1 MNNRLIAER
10 LREERKRLGLTQER
24 FGAEG
29 GVGKLAQ
36 LNYEK
41 GERSPDAAYLSAVAL
56 LGVDVSY
63 VLTGER
69 VRVAMTPDEA
79 AFLAA
84 YRALDA
90 RGKAAAIGAVAGL
103 SVPPHSGGAG
113 HQSQV
118 VVGGSYNVQVGTVRK
133 QNESRVPKK
142 ENRRAQQREDK

>member
-1 MNNRLIAER
+1 MNTRLIAER

-41 GERSPDAAYLSAVAL
+41 GERSPDAAYLSAIAL
-56 LGVDVSY
+56 AGVD

-69 VRVAMTPDEA
+69 GAAALASDEA
-79 AFLAA
+79 ALLAA

-90 RGKAAAIGAVAGL
+90 RGKAAAVGAVAGL
-103 SVPPHSGGAG
+103 SVQPHLAG
-113 HQSQV
+113 TGKHSQV
-118 VVGGSYNVQVGTVRK
+118 VVGGSNNVQVGSVRK
-133 QNESRVPKK
+133 PVKRKAKRDAE
-142 ENRRAQQREDK
+142 

>member
-1 MNNRLIAER
+1 MNTLLIAER

-41 GERSPDAAYLSAVAL
+41 GERSPDAAYLSAIAL
-56 LGVDVSY
+56 VGVDVSY

-69 VRVAMTPDEA
+69 CGAAMTPDESA
-79 AFLAA
+79 LLAA

-90 RGKAAAIGAVAGL
+90 RGKQAALGALSGLRQPVPAASLRIAGDIGQYFEGDQTGAVNIDMSKGK
-103 SVPPHSGGAG
+103 G
-113 HQSQV
+113 
-118 VVGGSYNVQVGTVRK
+118 RK
-133 QNESRVPKK
+133 KRDQ
-142 ENRRAQQREDK
+142 

>member
-1 MNNRLIAER
+1 MNTRSFAER

-41 GERSPDAAYLSAVAL
+41 GERSPDAAYLSAIAL
-56 LGVDVSY
+56 VGVDVSY
-63 VLTGER
+63 MLTGER
-69 VRVAMTPDEA
+69 RGASTTPDEA
-79 AFLAA
+79 ALLAA

-90 RGKAAAIGAVAGL
+90 RGKAAALGAVAGL
-103 SVPPHSGGAG
+103 SVQPPAEGTG

-118 VVGGSYNVQVGTVRK
+118 VVGGSHNVQVGTVT
-133 QNESRVPKK
+133 EGSKK
-142 ENRRAQQREDK
+142 KAKRNR

>member
-1 MNNRLIAER
+1 MNTRLIAER

-41 GERSPDAAYLSAVAL
+41 GERSPDAAYLSAIAL
-56 LGVDVSY
+56 AGVDVSY

-69 VRVAMTPDEA
+69 GGAALAPDEA
-79 AFLAA
+79 AMLAG

-90 RGKAAAIGAVAGL
+90 RGKAAAIGAIVGL
-103 SVPPHSGGAG
+103 STQPHLGGAG
-113 HQSQV
+113 NQSQV
-118 VVGGSYNVQVGTVRK
+118 VVGGSHNIQVGTVGKQDMRK
-133 QNESRVPKK
+133 PKRDSK
-142 ENRRAQQREDK
+142 

>member
-1 MNNRLIAER
+1 MNTRLIAER

-41 GERSPDAAYLSAVAL
+41 GERSPDAAYLSAIAL
-56 LGVDVSY
+56 AGVDVSY

-69 VRVAMTPDEA
+69 GAAALAPDEA
-79 AFLAA
+79 ALLSA

-90 RGKAAAIGAVAGL
+90 RGKAAAVGAVAGL
-103 SVPPHSGGAG
+103 SVQPHLAG
-113 HQSQV
+113 TGKHSQV
-118 VVGGSYNVQVGTVRK
+118 VVGGSHNVQVGTVRK
-133 QNESRVPKK
+133 PAKRKAKRDAE
-142 ENRRAQQREDK
+142 

>member
-1 MNNRLIAER
+1 MNTRSIAER

-41 GERSPDAAYLSAVAL
+41 GERSPDAAYLSALAL
-56 LGVDVSY
+56 VGLDVSY

-69 VRVAMTPDEA
+69 LAAPMTPDEA
-79 AFLAA
+79 ALLAA
-84 YRALDA
+84 YRLLDA

-103 SVPPHSGGAG
+103 SVQPVPGSTDNH
-113 HQSQV
+113 SQV
-118 VVGGSYNVQVGTVRK
+118 VVGGSHNVQVGNSIKRK
-133 QNESRVPKK
+133 RASRT
-142 ENRRAQQREDK
+142 